1 MVGKSTGTESDLQ
14 GIEREH
20 SGWSVEGRTKKKK
33 RKEKK
38 TVRYESSPGHLGL
51 FCIAVIV
58 WLPGLVPRNS
68 LLTLDKSNLQRAG

>member
-33 RKEKK
+33 KKRKENCACGPWQRLAHPSQSH
-38 TVRYESSPGHLGL
+38 V
-51 FCIAVIV
+51 
-58 WLPGLVPRNS
+58 S
-68 LLTLDKSNLQRAG
+68 LAADGG